1 MANQQINYRN
11 ELVKMLKYL
20 RKIKP
25 RYFYHLN
32 RLTYKTVYPCSNGQ
46 DVEAIYLRD
55 SITVGELKKF
65 LKDIPD
71 DLTVDAFEDRD
82 YDGESNG
89 VLLRFEYEQKY
100 SDEQYYRQLLPWYN
114 AEKAKEKAKDI
125 PIPTEEEYHEMLA
138 KIKRYADAKVNYV
151 SC

>member
-1 MANQQINYRN
+1 MINYRS

-20 RKIKP
+20 RKIKSN
-25 RYFYHLN
+25 YYYLK

-46 DVEAIYLRD
+46 DAEAIYLRC
-55 SITVGELKKF
+55 SLTVGELKKF
-65 LKDIPD
+65 LNDIPD
-71 DLTVDAFEDRD
+71 DLTVDAYPESD
-82 YDGESNG
+82 YDDAGD
-89 VLLRFEYEQKY
+89 VILRFEYERKY
-100 SDEQYYRQLLPWYN
+100 DDEQYYRQLLPWYN